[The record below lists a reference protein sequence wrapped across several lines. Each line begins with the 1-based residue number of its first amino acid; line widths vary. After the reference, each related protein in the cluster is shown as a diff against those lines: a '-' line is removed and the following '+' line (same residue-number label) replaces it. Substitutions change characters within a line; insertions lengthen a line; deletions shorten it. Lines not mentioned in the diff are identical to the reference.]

1 LWFFWPSKIIYGDN
15 ALDFLENIA
24 GEKCFIVTDDV
35 LKDLG
40 YVDILTEKLES
51 LGRDYDTYTGVHPD
65 PHEEDILEVR
75 EQCLSYQPD
84 VIIALGGGSVIDV
97 AKALLA
103 LYEYPE
109 YTIDDLYPM
118 NPELY
123 NLGKKTQLISIP
135 TTSGTGA
142 DNTFAIII
150 SKKEEGIWKKL
161 IHAHKGLVS
170 SYTILD
176 PIFPA
181 GMPPELTLNTAFD
194 ALAHSFENFA
204 NTWRNEFSDAL
215 GLKAIELIFE
225 YLPKAYENG
234 DDMEARDKL
243 HQAATIAGIA
253 MGNSSVHIGHSLAH
267 SWGSIF
273 KCAHGEAVGILTSY
287 IVQYLLNNP
296 ESDEVK
302 KIYAKM
308 AKQLGWSDWSDS
320 IDDAAKSIV
329 KKIEEL
335 QDQLDFPKIF
345 ADTGVSKDD
354 MEKNL
359 DKMVELSFQ
368 DPTITMAPRSINAE
382 QIKNIY
388 RYAFEGKDIDF

>member
-1 LWFFWPSKIIYGDN
+1 MWFFWPSKIIYGEN
-15 ALDFLENIA
+15 SLDFLENIS
-24 GEKCFIVTDDV
+24 GNKYFIVTDDV

-40 YVDILTEKLES
+40 YVNILTEKLENF
-51 LGRDYDTYTGVHPD
+51 GREYKIYSGVHPD
-65 PHEEDILEVR
+65 PHEEDVLEAR
-75 EQCLSYQPD
+75 EQCLTYQPNI
-84 VIIALGGGSVIDV
+84 IIALGGGSVMDV
-97 AKALLA
+97 AKATLA
-103 LYEYPE
+103 LYDYPE
-109 YTIDDLYPM
+109 YTIDDLYPF

-123 NLGKKTQLISIP
+123 NLGKKTQLIAIP

-142 DNTFAIII
+142 DNTYAIII

-161 IHAHKGLVS
+161 IHAHKGLVP

-181 GMPPELTLNTAFD
+181 GMPPKLTLNTAFD

-234 DDMEARDKL
+234 DDMEARDML
-243 HQAATIAGIA
+243 HQAATIAGLA
-253 MGNSSVHIGHSLAH
+253 FGNSSVHIGHSLGH

-273 KCAHGEAVGILTSY
+273 KCAHGEAVGILTPY
-287 IVQYLLNNP
+287 IIQYLLNNP

-302 KIYAKM
+302 NIYAKM
-308 AKQLGWSDWSDS
+308 AKQLGWSEWSDS
-320 IDDAAKSIV
+320 IDDSVNSIINHI
-329 KKIEEL
+329 KEL
-335 QDQLDFPKIF
+335 QDKINFPIKF
-345 ADTGVSKDD
+345 ADTGVSKDE
-354 MEKNL
+354 MEKSL

-368 DPTITMAPRSINAE
+368 DPTITMAPRAINAE
-382 QIKNIY
+382 QIKKIY
-388 RYAFEGKDIDF
+388 RYAFEGKDINF